1 MIDLT
6 SIPRK
11 DPEWRKYVSSLRCC
25 LSGSEDRVVPH
36 HVRMKGFCGVGQK
49 PHDLF
54 CVPMTYM
61 EHTRIHAQG
70 LSERERNVVMDQLV
84 RLVIE
89 YMCRRLS
96 AEEEF

>member
-11 DPEWRKYVSSLRCC
+11 DPEWRRHVSSLRCC
-25 LSGSEDRVVPH
+25 LTGSGDRVVPH
-36 HVRMKGFCGVGQK
+36 HVRLAGFCGVGQK

-54 CVPMTYM
+54 CVPLIYE
-61 EHTRIHAQG
+61 EHQRIHAQG
-70 LSERERNVVMDQLV
+70 MSKAERAVIMEQLA
-84 RLVIE
+84 RLILE

-96 AEEEF
+96 AEREF